1 MSDLL
6 SLNPPDGHPMS
17 VADENRLQER
27 LEARALLELES
38 VDMEFVDWVSDQVS
52 AIQNA
57 LIIRNLAYGTENSC
71 SSAKLSA
78 ESIRD
83 DYIQWRTSDPRFIED
98 VQQLMAREDGEDE

>member
-27 LEARALLELES
+27 LEELARDEVLTAQPLFLEFAADLASDLAVIAAYLLRGTQDACIEATLKAERIES
-38 VDMEFVDWVSDQVS
+38 
-52 AIQNA
+52 
-57 LIIRNLAYGTENSC
+57 
-71 SSAKLSA
+71 
-78 ESIRD
+78 
-83 DYIQWRTSDPRFIED
+83 DYIYWRTNDSQFIED

>member
-27 LEARALLELES
+27 LEELAQEEARCRQGPFDEWLADFDADTIAGI
-38 VDMEFVDWVSDQVS
+38 V
-52 AIQNA
+52 AN
-57 LIIRNLAYGTENSC
+57 LIHGTEDSC
-71 SSAKLSA
+71 QMA
-78 ESIRD
+78 EKYAGWILN